1 MRSLTL
7 AEEPEVLDS
16 PLCEGA
22 EDASD
27 GWTVD
32 AGLVYCALL
41 LYFFGIN
48 LFRVAQA
55 SPAVLMFLQMLS
67 NFPMR
72 SVQDESKVR

>member
-16 PLCEGA
+16 PFWVGA
-22 EDASD
+22 EDASE

-32 AGLVYCALL
+32 TGLVYCALL

-48 LFRVAQA
+48 LFR
-55 SPAVLMFLQMLS
+55 
-67 NFPMR
+67 
-72 SVQDESKVR
+72 

>member
-16 PLCEGA
+16 PFWEVV

-41 LYFFGIN
+41 PYFFGIN
-48 LFRVAQA
+48 LTGV
-55 SPAVLMFLQMLS
+55 
-67 NFPMR
+67 
-72 SVQDESKVR
+72 D